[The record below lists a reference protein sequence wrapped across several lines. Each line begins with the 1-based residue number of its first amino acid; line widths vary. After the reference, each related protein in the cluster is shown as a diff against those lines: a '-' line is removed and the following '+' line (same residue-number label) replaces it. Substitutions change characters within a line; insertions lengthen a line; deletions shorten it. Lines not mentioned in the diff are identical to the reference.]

1 MTGARVLL
9 GLGALVG
16 IGAGALLAAVV
27 AAGLYLSRPAPA
39 PIGPPPDSLPGGEM
53 VAIASASGA
62 TLRGWWVPATV
73 SGQDGAK
80 RGGVVLMHG
89 VRANR
94 LQMLER
100 ARVLHDQ
107 GYAVLLF
114 DFQAHGESTGARIT
128 FGKLESVDAAAAV
141 QFMRARESRVAAIG
155 VSLGGAAALVGVDP
169 LAVDALVIESVYP
182 DIGAALSNR
191 LRVQLGPLGPVAAP
205 ALARVLAMVF
215 QAVLPP
221 ILGVWTDELRPID
234 GVARVVAPVLIAS
247 GTADAYTPIGE
258 AEALYARAVGSKQY
272 WPVQGAGHV
281 DLEYFD
287 PAAYWAV
294 VLPFLDQHLR

>member
-1 MTGARVLL
+1 MTGTRALL
-9 GLGALVG
+9 GLGVLVG

-39 PIGPPPDSLPGGEM
+39 QIGPPPDSLPGGET

-62 TLRGWWVPATV
+62 TLRGWWVPAAV

-169 LAVDALVIESVYP
+169 LAVDALVLGSVYP

-191 LRVQLGPLGPVAAP
+191 LRVQLGPFGPVAAP
-205 ALARVLAMVF
+205 ALAQLFEAI
-215 QAVLPP
+215 LPP
-221 ILGVWTDELRPID
+221 ILGV
-234 GVARVVAPVLIAS
+234 
-247 GTADAYTPIGE
+247 
-258 AEALYARAVGSKQY
+258 
-272 WPVQGAGHV
+272 
-281 DLEYFD
+281 
-287 PAAYWAV
+287 
-294 VLPFLDQHLR
+294 